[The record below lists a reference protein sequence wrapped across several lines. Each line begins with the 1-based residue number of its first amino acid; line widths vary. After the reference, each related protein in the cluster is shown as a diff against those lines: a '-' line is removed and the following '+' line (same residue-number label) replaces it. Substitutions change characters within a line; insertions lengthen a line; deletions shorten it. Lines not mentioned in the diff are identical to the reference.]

1 MSEGRD
7 DAAPAPAAAAPQKPP
22 ATRSELALRIASAVV
37 MAGAALG
44 TAWAGGW
51 VFGLFWTLAA
61 ILALREW
68 LSLVGLVDTR
78 RQVAWLLGSLGIAYA
93 GLLAEA
99 SAAADPRAWFV
110 VGLAAAAVA
119 LAAPAGLRLWSL
131 AGVAVCAVVAVVP
144 IDLRGHPAHALV
156 AVLWLFCVVWGS
168 DIAAYFAGR
177 AIGGPKLWPRVSPKK
192 TWSGAIGGLAGG
204 TASAVALVM
213 AANAGGNG
221 WYHGAPLVLL
231 TLVASVVSILG
242 DLAESAL
249 KRAFA
254 VKDSGSLIPGHGG
267 VLDRLDSFWAVC
279 VLIGLIVYVFG
290 GPQ

>member
-1 MSEGRD
+1 MSDGGNQ
-7 DAAPAPAAAAPQKPP
+7 AAPAPATAASPTPAAP
-22 ATRSELALRIASAVV
+22 RSELALRVVSALV

-68 LSLVGLVDTR
+68 LTLIGLEGGR
-78 RQVAWLLGSLGIAYA
+78 RQISWLLGSLGIAYA

-99 SAAADPRAWFV
+99 SAAADPRAWSV
-110 VGLAAAAVA
+110 VGLAAGAVA
-119 LAAPAGLRLWSL
+119 LSAPGGRRLWSL

-177 AIGGPKLWPRVSPKK
+177 ALGGPKLWPRVSPKK
-192 TWSGAIGGLAGG
+192 TWSGAIGGLVGG
-204 TASAVALVM
+204 TACAVALVM
-213 AANAGGNG
+213 AADAGGHG
-221 WYHGAPLVLL
+221 WYHGLPLVAL

-254 VKDSGSLIPGHGG
+254 VKDSSSLIPGHGG

-279 VLIGLIVYVFG
+279 VLIGLIVSVFV
-290 GPQ
+290 GPR